1 MGVYTNSIR
10 GKNMINSP
18 LTILDN
24 TGCFFRSES
33 NYLVIG
39 DALAGYAGINT
50 SHHKL
55 KIPYLCK
62 NKDKYELGIG
72 SIDAK
77 SDKII
82 LNREKILSSSD
93 NNQAVNFGDS
103 SGNYLYCFANSLS
116 FRTGLNNLVQAEGSF
131 DVSDWKATYL
141 IDVSKE
147 NATATLPPASS
158 ARSLVL
164 EFQTSEGQYAASIVD
179 NNFQIITTLSSNSYC
194 KLIST
199 GSSWL
204 ELKTNPN
211 TQSFNSLSEPGS
223 FDILNTISSSASGSV
238 QYNNGTSISGSQL
251 YVDSLNQKLLLG
263 NRTENLASIILS
275 TNGNSSN
282 IFNNT
287 RTSSDFIVKGS
298 GDKSFWFLNSGK
310 VGINVPT
317 TAPPESVST
326 LHIINTACG
335 EGIRLENRNQ
345 CSPANLTLYHK
356 PSTVPVNNSIVSTI
370 NLSAK
375 NSSNNQIE
383 FVQLRA
389 RALSA
394 IANSS
399 SGEFAIAV
407 DRSGSLTEAVLVNP
421 NMTSLISNTNRINI
435 SSSGIDLIGDVR
447 MSSIKLAGPVISGQI
462 LMSNSNGNLVLTS
475 PNNSSIID
483 LLDPGVIV
491 FTGVCT

>member
-1 MGVYTNSIR
+1 
-10 GKNMINSP
+10 MINSP

-39 DALAGYAGINT
+39 DALAGYAGINN

-147 NATATLPPASS
+147 NATATLPS
-158 ARSLVL
+158 ANSTRSLVL

-179 NNFQIITTLSSNSYC
+179 NNRQIITTLSSNSYS

-211 TQSFNSLSEPGS
+211 TQSFNSLSESGS

-238 QYNNGTSISGSQL
+238 QYNNGTSITGSQL
-251 YVDSLNQKLLLG
+251 YINSLNHKLLLG
-263 NRTENLASIILS
+263 NNTENLASIILS

-287 RTSSDFIVKGS
+287 RTSSDFIVNGS
-298 GDKSFWFLNSGK
+298 GDKGLFFACEGRLGVNIPSGSRPQT
-310 VGINVPT
+310 VLHLIN
-317 TAPPESVST
+317 
-326 LHIINTACG
+326 NACQ

-345 CSPANLTLYHK
+345 CYPSNLTLYHK
-356 PSTVPVNNSIVSTI
+356 PSTVPPNNSIVGTI

-394 IANSS
+394 IANNT
-399 SGEFAIAV
+399 SGEFAIAI
-407 DRSGSLTEAVLVNP
+407 DRSGSLTEAVVVNP
-421 NMTSLISNTNRINI
+421 NMTSLISNTNRINL

-447 MSSIKLAGPVISGQI
+447 MSSIKLSGPAISGQI